1 VEPDRP
7 RAGAIA
13 GFACHGVDIGWRGV
27 LSVHPAASVRE
38 ALGFLAWIIAGGYLL
53 GSWRRRIDLAGAV
66 LVPMVAVV
74 LAAARLSPTGA
85 PQDDLTLLGRIHISI
100 AVLGVALFALA
111 SALAWSYLLE
121 ERNLKRKRF
130 DAASFRAPVESL
142 ARLDGMSQ
150 RLVAVGFPL
159 FTVAMVLGMIWV
171 GQRGSGMARPEYV
184 AAVVTWLCLRRAP
197 RRPPGPGLARPPR
210 RVGDPGRVRLGAVGL
225 VDLLRAARGGRVTA
239 ELFVVGLSWRTA
251 PVAVREHLAFA
262 EDELAPVLADVRA
275 AAGVAE
281 AMLVSTCNRVEVY
294 GAAPAGE
301 GAAVAAAAAR
311 RALVARRAPVPP
323 AVTDALYV
331 RVGSDAIG
339 HVFRVAAA
347 LDSLVV
353 GEAQI
358 FGSAQGRPRAR
369 HRRRRGPVRWSVAA
383 SSARTARQAGPDRD
397 RDRPRRRQR
406 VVGRGRA
413 GGPGVRRSPRQA
425 RAGGRGRQD
434 VDAWRRATCA
444 PPGCRRWW

>member
-1 VEPDRP
+1 MTDDRLLSVAP
-7 RAGAIA
+7 SPAFWVAVGLYGMAALGLLAGFLRARPSWSRIGRALAIA

-85 PQDDLTLLGRIHISI
+85 PQEDLTLLGRIHISI

-184 AAVVTWLCLRRAP
+184 AAVVTWLAYAGLLGGRLGLGWRGRRAAWVTLAGFALALSVLSIYFV
-197 RRPPGPGLARPPR
+197 RR
-210 RVGDPGRVRLGAVGL
+210 AVG
-225 VDLLRAARGGRVTA
+225 A
-239 ELFVVGLSWRTA
+239 
-251 PVAVREHLAFA
+251 
-262 EDELAPVLADVRA
+262 
-275 AAGVAE
+275 
-281 AMLVSTCNRVEVY
+281 
-294 GAAPAGE
+294 
-301 GAAVAAAAAR
+301 
-311 RALVARRAPVPP
+311 
-323 AVTDALYV
+323 
-331 RVGSDAIG
+331 
-339 HVFRVAAA
+339 
-347 LDSLVV
+347 
-353 GEAQI
+353 
-358 FGSAQGRPRAR
+358 
-369 HRRRRGPVRWSVAA
+369 
-383 SSARTARQAGPDRD
+383 
-397 RDRPRRRQR
+397 
-406 VVGRGRA
+406 
-413 GGPGVRRSPRQA
+413 
-425 RAGGRGRQD
+425 
-434 VDAWRRATCA
+434 
-444 PPGCRRWW
+444 